1 MLRGDTRLEFDTQMN
16 LHAVT
21 LALALFVTSVEAL
34 EVQGD
39 DHEAFGSS
47 LVGRTNAEARTLI
60 EQKYPRYSIR
70 SGSFMSTWTRKE
82 EVGLERYQLDCDTYL
97 HLCFANI
104 KDKLG
109 NIHDSDKVTAFSIVR
124 IEGLKAEVPPSTFD
138 SIRLIHHSPS
148 PEPQSFDPV
157 ALITVVNHLRSL
169 EAAEATRRLK
179 IYHDLAATTDPYF
192 RWRYDLDEQRL
203 FLIIRLLFV
212 RRDGDARMPQM
223 YIGSTAPSVPGDGT
237 DWPLF
242 PLAVRGDI
250 PFFIADGYMLG
261 GQPESPLRH
270 LEYSGLYCTIRDKP
284 LTPTQSPIEAIE
296 ELYGTKEWQAL
307 FVNWSS
313 QPETYPADCRH
324 KYLLRC
330 QAMRCFP
337 VEMALPVD
345 LPSRFN
351 PFGSGAAAAE
361 RAWTEYKKE
370 LPLLRVKWEVTTQT
384 FVQDTKS

>member
-1 MLRGDTRLEFDTQMN
+1 MNSHIATLFLSLLVASVAAHEVRGDDY
-16 LHAVT
+16 
-21 LALALFVTSVEAL
+21 
-34 EVQGD
+34 
-39 DHEAFGSS
+39 EAFGSS
-47 LVGRTNAEARTLI
+47 LVGRTNAEVRTLV
-60 EQKYPRYSIR
+60 EQKYPCYFIR
-70 SGSFMSTWTRKE
+70 SSGFGSPWTWREK
-82 EVGLERYQLDCDTYL
+82 VGLERYQLDCDTYL
-97 HLCFANI
+97 HLSFANI

-109 NIHDSDKVTAFSIVR
+109 NIRDNDKVTAFSIVR
-124 IEGLKAEVPPSTFD
+124 IEGVKAEVPQSTFD

-157 ALITVVNHLRSL
+157 ALINVVNHLRSL
-169 EAAEATRRLK
+169 GAAEATRRLK
-179 IYHDLAATTDPYF
+179 IYHGLAATTDPYF

-212 RRDGDARMPQM
+212 RRDGDARMPRM
-223 YIGSTAPSVPGDGT
+223 HIGSTAPSVPEDNT

-250 PFFIADGYMLG
+250 PFFITSGYILG

-270 LEYSGLYCTIRDKP
+270 LEYCGAYCTIRDKP
-284 LTPTQSPIEAIE
+284 LTPTQSPIEVID

-307 FVNWSS
+307 FGNRRS
-313 QPETYPADCRH
+313 QSEIYPADCRH

-361 RAWTEYKKE
+361 RAWAEYKKE
-370 LPLLRVKWEVTTQT
+370 LQLLRVRWDEATQS
-384 FVQDTKS
+384 FVQDVKATGG